1 MWVSDGSGLNGEW
14 MPGTRPHE
22 AGQHDCQNSSAPRL
36 GPRQHDDPADQVGR
50 RFQERVRFTDP
61 VQRKA
66 RRDAR
71 ADAALPKQLQ
81 DGEHVVHARAADAE

>member
-1 MWVSDGSGLNGEW
+1 MTALELGLIANETVST
-14 MPGTRPHE
+14 PP
-22 AGQHDCQNSSAPRL
+22 L
-36 GPRQHDDPADQVGR
+36 GPRQHHDPADQVGR

-71 ADAALPKQLQ
+71 ADAALPEQLQ
-81 DGEHVVHARAADAE
+81 HGEHVVHARAADAE